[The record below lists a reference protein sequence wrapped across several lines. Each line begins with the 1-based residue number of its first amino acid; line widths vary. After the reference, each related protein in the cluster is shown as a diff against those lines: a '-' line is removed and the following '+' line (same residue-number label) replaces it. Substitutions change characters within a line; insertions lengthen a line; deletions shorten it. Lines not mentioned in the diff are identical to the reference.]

1 MAESLLVSNLFNI
14 KGIVAVVT
22 GGGSGLGLSI
32 TRALAVNGAKRVF
45 ILGRRIDV
53 LELAAKEIGLNNV
66 IPIQCDITNQQQ
78 LKSTV
83 ASIENDVG
91 YINLLVANSG
101 IAGPSGNVPADAS
114 ISQVQEALYK
124 IPMEEFTN
132 TLHVNSTG
140 VFYTIVAFLSLLD
153 AGNKDGTYQNGR
165 SQVITTSS
173 IGGFSR
179 KITAGFA
186 YSTSKAATTM
196 LMKVLATYLVPY
208 RIRANII
215 CPGLFPTDLTASLI
229 DGKEPTE
236 EGAFP
241 LDKIPAERAGLPED
255 IVGPVLYLA
264 SRAGAYCNGNCVI
277 TDGGKL
283 SVTPAT
289 Y

>member
-32 TRALAVNGAKRVF
+32 TIALAVNGAKRVY

-132 TLHVNSTG
+132 TMHVNSTG

-173 IGGFSR
+173 IGGF
-179 KITAGFA
+179 IM
-186 YSTSKAATTM
+186 AADISP
-196 LMKVLATYLVPY
+196 V
-208 RIRANII
+208 
-215 CPGLFPTDLTASLI
+215 FPTDLTASLI